1 MSALDLAQVAL
12 LGSPNI
18 KRILVARL
26 ALILADPK
34 QVFQLEQLNK
44 ICQLFVSIEHLIQ
57 FNDIL
62 RGLSSASYMY
72 WHHSAILP
80 IYLRYVLD
88 ANDGADCEKIQVRL
102 FSFTMCRTLY

>member
-34 QVFQLEQLNK
+34 QIFQLDQLNK

-88 ANDGADCEKIQVRL
+88 TNDGADCEKIHVRL
-102 FSFTMCRTLY
+102 FSFKINRILY